1 MCPISTVNNRPA
13 RKTKKISFRPI
24 NDLDLNKM
32 SEWLENQDWGPILN
46 EKSTN
51 KKAES
56 LQNILLVKFNE
67 YFPEKKKVI
76 SSDDQPFVT
85 QKLKS
90 LKRRKGR
97 EYHKHRKS
105 QKWVDLE
112 EKYQKE
118 FTEAKS
124 TYYKKKIKKCMK
136 LNPKMV

>member
-1 MCPISTVNNRPA
+1 
-13 RKTKKISFRPI
+13 
-24 NDLDLNKM
+24 M
-32 SEWLENQDWGPILN
+32 SEWLENHDWGPILN

-56 LQNILLVKFNE
+56 LQNILVVKFNE

-118 FTEAKS
+118 LTEAKS
-124 TYYKKKIKKCMK
+124 TYYKKKIKNLCKTE
-136 LNPKMV
+136 PKNCRRL